1 MIKKISLL
9 RLLKGSIKMNIPVKN
24 SQDICSCSA
33 CGKQQERFLF
43 VIENDKYICV
53 HCWLSNAN
61 KYIANERTE
70 NRVNQM
76 IDDCANA
83 YRKNY
88 FSSNT

>member
-1 MIKKISLL
+1 MIKITLL
-9 RLLKGSIKMNIPVKN
+9 LKLLKGSIKMSISVPNAH
-24 SQDICSCSA
+24 DICSCSA

-61 KYIANERTE
+61 KYIANEKTE
-70 NRVNQM
+70 KRVNE
-76 IDDCANA
+76 